1 MSQHLKCTNVCLCL
15 AECVCKLLP
24 GKGAGESLACA
35 GKKGKKKPKT
45 QLTACC
51 YVNALVVGL
60 VIKTFSLKLY

>member
-35 GKKGKKKPKT
+35 GKKEKKNQKPN
-45 QLTACC
+45 L
-51 YVNALVVGL
+51 LPVVM
-60 VIKTFSLKLY
+60 